1 MKKLISVI
9 GVVVIVGLA
18 FFGGIKYQQN
28 QNNKVYSASTNAAND
43 FIFGTIASEDAD
55 RETYDNLNETYRS
68 NITKE
73 NFDNIYSSLKGG
85 EITKTYTMTS
95 PVENQTFYTIK
106 TKDQKTVTVA
116 VTTLKVNSKWVVTL
130 SNIIEG

>member
-9 GVVVIVGLA
+9 GVVVIIGLA

-43 FIFGTIASEDAD
+43 FIFATIAEEDAN
-55 RETYDNLNETYRS
+55 RVTYDNLNETYRS

-73 NFDNIYSSLKGG
+73 NFEKLYSALKGG

-95 PVENQTFYTIK
+95 PIENQTFYTIK

-116 VTTLKVNSKWVVTL
+116 VTTIKVNSKWVVTL